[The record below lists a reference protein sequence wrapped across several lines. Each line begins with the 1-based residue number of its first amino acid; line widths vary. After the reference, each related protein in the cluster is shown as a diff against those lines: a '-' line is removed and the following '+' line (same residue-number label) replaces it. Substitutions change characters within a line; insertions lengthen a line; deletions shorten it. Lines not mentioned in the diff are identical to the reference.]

1 MSIADEIRELNLD
14 PDSMVELFFEDT
26 GDGVNYR
33 RDVDYYGIMS
43 QSEMTC
49 MVAEMVATKG
59 LRVYTSYGGTDTDIL
74 TDMRDRGY
82 LEDYDRDFWFA
93 GYIEEQFRDRDV
105 MCEIGAF
112 DHREERFDYSRG
124 HVYPQARV
132 RVTVADFLEHSDSI
146 SRAWEITVRTP
157 RGRSITFN

>member
-14 PDSMVELFFEDT
+14 PNSMVELFFEDT

-33 RDVDYYGIMS
+33 RDVNYHSIMS
-43 QSEMTC
+43 QSEMTT

-59 LRVYTSYGGTDTDIL
+59 LRVFTGYGDTDIL

-82 LEDYDRDFWFA
+82 LEDYDRDFWFSE
-93 GYIEEQFRDRDV
+93 YIEEQFGDWDV
-105 MCEIGAF
+105 MCDVGAF

-132 RVTVADFLEHSDSI
+132 RVTVADFLEHSNSI
-146 SRAWEITVRTP
+146 SHAWEVTVRTP
-157 RGRSITFN
+157 RGRSITFS

>member
-1 MSIADEIRELNLD
+1 MSIVDDIRELNLD
-14 PDSMVELFFEDT
+14 PNSMVELFCEDT

-33 RDVDYYGIMS
+33 YDVDYHGIML
-43 QSEMTC
+43 QSDLPS

-59 LRVYTSYGGTDTDIL
+59 LRVYTTYGGTDTDIL

-93 GYIEEQFRDRDV
+93 GYIEEQFRDWDV
-105 MCEIGAF
+105 MSEIGAF
-112 DHREERFDYSRG
+112 DHREDRFDYSRG

-146 SRAWEITVRTP
+146 SHAWEVTVRTP
-157 RGRSITFN
+157 RGRSITFS

>member
-1 MSIADEIRELNLD
+1 MSIADDIRELNLD
-14 PDSMVELFFEDT
+14 PNSMVELFCEDT

-33 RDVDYYGIMS
+33 RDVDYHGIML
-43 QSEMTC
+43 QSDLPS

-59 LRVYTSYGGTDTDIL
+59 LRVYTSYGGADTDIL

-93 GYIEEQFRDRDV
+93 GYIEEQFRDWDV
-105 MCEIGAF
+105 MSNVGAF
-112 DHREERFDYSRG
+112 DHREDRFDYSRG

-146 SRAWEITVRTP
+146 SHAWEVTVRTP
-157 RGRSITFN
+157 RGRSITFS